1 MLKQNF
7 SSIQNKNAKLKAFSK
22 SIEISFVYYMKFAM
36 NIPVLWL
43 SYDFS
48 TIPVV
53 RLTSCPWLPVHALQ
67 FLHPSVVEPT
77 FIYRIS
83 LIGLYKYSFTY
94 HLKLH
99 IVIRTQ
105 TGIIY
110 YLI

>member
-1 MLKQNF
+1 
-7 SSIQNKNAKLKAFSK
+7 
-22 SIEISFVYYMKFAM
+22 M
-36 NIPVLWL
+36 NIPVLYL

-67 FLHPSVVEPT
+67 FLHPSVAEPT

-83 LIGLYKYSFTY
+83 LIGLYSFTY

-99 IVIRTQ
+99 FVIGRNTKKDYILFNLNS
-105 TGIIY
+105 TFISTIN
-110 YLI
+110 LI